1 MADASPDETPGY
13 AGQGLGLPETGP
25 GSVASQVRRLG
36 ALVIDWLI
44 CTLIVAAFIRPAR
57 ADVEYWTLLIFVVQ
71 DIVLTGFTGFTVGK
85 RLLGI
90 RVVRSDGKMIG
101 PLWSVVR
108 TLMLLLILPPLVI
121 NADIRGL
128 HDRAANTVVVR
139 L

>member
-1 MADASPDETPGY
+1 MADASPDENPGY
-13 AGQGLGLPETGP
+13 PGQGLGLPETGP

-44 CTLIVAAFIRPAR
+44 CTLIVVAFVRPPR

-71 DIVLTGFTGFTVGK
+71 DIMLTGFTGFTVGK

-90 RVVRSDGKMIG
+90 RVVRPDGKMIG

-108 TLMLLLILPPLVI
+108 TFMLLLILPPLVI